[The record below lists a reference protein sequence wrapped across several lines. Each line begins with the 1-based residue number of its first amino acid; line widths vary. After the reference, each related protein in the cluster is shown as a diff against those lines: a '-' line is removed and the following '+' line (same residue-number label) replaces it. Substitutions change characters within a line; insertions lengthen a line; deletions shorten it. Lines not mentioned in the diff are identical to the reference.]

1 MTDEFIAKVRRH
13 ETTNAECRFYLD
25 LVSHEVLNFNQ
36 AVLGYLEIVKND
48 PAICDDLKQYLL
60 SAIAQIRNSSQ
71 ILDDVKRMIRL
82 KGVDPSR
89 FELLDLRRI
98 IDEAIE
104 ELKAQMRDRKLGI
117 TIEGVT
123 DRVHVRGTDALRDV
137 VVQMLT
143 NLVRL
148 DSSDEAFLCVSIERP
163 ASAPGMVD
171 VVVENRKAGFPQ
183 QLRKPL
189 GEELALDE
197 KTNMVRYMGLLLVRA
212 VAKRF
217 GGGLTVSDK
226 SQGNGMTSTRI
237 ILRLPEAMMR

>member
-1 MTDEFIAKVRRH
+1 
-13 ETTNAECRFYLD
+13 
-25 LVSHEVLNFNQ
+25 
-36 AVLGYLEIVKND
+36 
-48 PAICDDLKQYLL
+48 
-60 SAIAQIRNSSQ
+60 
-71 ILDDVKRMIRL
+71 
-82 KGVDPSR
+82 
-89 FELLDLRRI
+89 
-98 IDEAIE
+98 
-104 ELKAQMRDRKLGI
+104 
-117 TIEGVT
+117 
-123 DRVHVRGTDALRDV
+123 V

-171 VVVENRKAGFPQ
+171 VVVENRRAGFPQ